1 MANNYI
7 PKIAQKSQ
15 QPLIFQVFTDL
26 PFGALLTHAVTFQGF
41 TPLILGRHHWQI
53 QNFSSLFLPSSP
65 FIGPSRTPLAK
76 IIARDAEMAPKKSK
90 SKLDVE
96 EVADLSMGWRKSKMS
111 EMHVQE
117 LEDMKLLQS
126 QAVIQ

>member
-1 MANNYI
+1 
-7 PKIAQKSQ
+7 
-15 QPLIFQVFTDL
+15 
-26 PFGALLTHAVTFQGF
+26 
-41 TPLILGRHHWQI
+41 
-53 QNFSSLFLPSSP
+53 
-65 FIGPSRTPLAK
+65 
-76 IIARDAEMAPKKSK
+76 MAPKKSK

-126 QAVIQ
+126 QAVI